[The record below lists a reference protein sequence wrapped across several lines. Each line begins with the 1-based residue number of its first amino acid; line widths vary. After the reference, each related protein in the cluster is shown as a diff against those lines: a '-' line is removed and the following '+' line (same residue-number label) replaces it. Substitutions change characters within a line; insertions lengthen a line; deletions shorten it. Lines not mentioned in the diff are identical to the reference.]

1 MFLRVVVCMSAVF
14 AAVEANKCRKT
25 GWSWIMAGVAIT
37 FNPVLPLHMHKP
49 DWRVFNLIAVGI
61 FVVWISVLARTLPD
75 HNVTDQRD
83 VH

>member
-1 MFLRVVVCMSAVF
+1 
-14 AAVEANKCRKT
+14 
-25 GWSWIMAGVAIT
+25 MAGVAIT